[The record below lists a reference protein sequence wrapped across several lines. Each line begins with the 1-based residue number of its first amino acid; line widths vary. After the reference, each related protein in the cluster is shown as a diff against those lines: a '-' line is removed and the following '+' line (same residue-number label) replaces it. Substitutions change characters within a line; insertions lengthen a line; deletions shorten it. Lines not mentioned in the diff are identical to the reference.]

1 MENYEYKYQGRD
13 AVPDIIEAGEYV
25 VEVIEA
31 VLGVSNG
38 AKTAGSRTLNLK
50 LKEMESGATIWETL
64 TEHPSIDFRIDTRM
78 PKFLTVSLLLRKL
91 QNQMRILSEQTMTF
105 HSKS

>member
-38 AKTAGSRTLNLK
+38 AKTAGSRTWNPEPRSGK
-50 LKEMESGATIWETL
+50 LSRNIHQLTFGLIHSFDARESRRN
-64 TEHPSIDFRIDTRM
+64 SINR
-78 PKFLTVSLLLRKL
+78 SL
-91 QNQMRILSEQTMTF
+91 
-105 HSKS
+105 